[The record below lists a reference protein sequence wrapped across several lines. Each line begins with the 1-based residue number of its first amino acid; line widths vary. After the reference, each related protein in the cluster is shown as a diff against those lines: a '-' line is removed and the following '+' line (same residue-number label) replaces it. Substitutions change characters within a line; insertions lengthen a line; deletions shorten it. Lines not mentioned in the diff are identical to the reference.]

1 MNLALR
7 DPISS
12 IKDLN
17 ENMPIIE
24 HNLNPIDKSLI
35 KHIREE
41 IEKEL
46 TLEQIDHDK
55 TGGSHYDFAG
65 LSTERIEEIIGDIL
79 TTKDAPHV
87 KNIDNAYN
95 SRGEAKLQLG
105 EYESAFSD
113 FSKANKIRDFSG
125 IHRKNMGIAKFH
137 LKQFKEAIDYFN
149 EALSTTFIDT
159 SEIYYYRGLANYQLE
174 QHLDAI
180 ADFDKALDE
189 ANIVIDNFDR
199 TSDYFIH
206 KIKEIKR
213 FVVARLPENERIILW
228 RNQTILDLHGHLCV
242 CGSPAGVVHDKFP
255 HHSADIYERPLSH
268 FAALCKTC
276 CDYLK
281 GKNSDGFNKFS
292 NISSIP
298 EGEVYDHYLN
308 SASWKTKQKIVLER
322 DGNQCICGKEALHV
336 HHKTYERLKMT
347 LNSKEEPVFIG
358 EELLSDLVALCKS
371 CHDEI
376 HGR

>member
-1 MNLALR
+1 M
-7 DPISS
+7 
-12 IKDLN
+12 
-17 ENMPIIE
+17 
-24 HNLNPIDKSLI
+24 
-35 KHIREE
+35 
-41 IEKEL
+41 
-46 TLEQIDHDK
+46 
-55 TGGSHYDFAG
+55 
-65 LSTERIEEIIGDIL
+65 
-79 TTKDAPHV
+79 

-199 TSDYFIH
+199 ASDYFIH

-228 RNQTILDLHGHLCV
+228 CNQT
-242 CGSPAGVVHDKFP
+242 
-255 HHSADIYERPLSH
+255 
-268 FAALCKTC
+268 
-276 CDYLK
+276 
-281 GKNSDGFNKFS
+281 
-292 NISSIP
+292 
-298 EGEVYDHYLN
+298 
-308 SASWKTKQKIVLER
+308 Q
-322 DGNQCICGKEALHV
+322 Q
-336 HHKTYERLKMT
+336 
-347 LNSKEEPVFIG
+347 
-358 EELLSDLVALCKS
+358 
-371 CHDEI
+371 
-376 HGR
+376 